1 MGDPIR
7 CVIMRGGT
15 SKAVFVKECD
25 LPADL
30 TRRKKTILGIFG
42 SPDKRQI
49 DGLGWADPLTSK
61 LAIIGP
67 PLDDP
72 RAAGTHPTY
81 TLGHVEIDMAE
92 VELLS
97 LCGNIRSAV

>member
-1 MGDPIR
+1 
-7 CVIMRGGT
+7 MRGGT

-49 DGLGWADPLTSK
+49 DGLGGADPLTSK

-67 PLDDP
+67 PLADP
-72 RAAGTHPTY
+72 RAPGTPLTS
-81 TLGHVEIDMAE
+81 TFGQVEIDMPE
-92 VELLS
+92 GDCRTLS
-97 LCGNIRSAV
+97 GNISPPERA